1 MGITEGPVY
10 YQMLI
15 GEEGIKVNEIAC
27 RLGGAYEDH
36 YMVFETGVDTVDL
49 LIDSS
54 LGRKPCLGS
63 FSSCPF
69 PEHQHYIS
77 VPLVFTK
84 PGIVAENGPAAD
96 LLKVPGVIG
105 GGYLLKSGTHVGR
118 IENSTRRAAWA
129 IVTGTTPGEVNAAL
143 DGVFTRL
150 NIRNIYGRNMVM
162 DFRKDAYA

>member
-1 MGITEGPVY
+1 VGITEGPVY